1 MSMANAIMDLVL
13 MVLLLAALGF
23 GVRLDKR
30 LKALRAGQEAFANAV
45 RDLDAAAIRAHNSLR
60 ELRAD
65 ADESQEL
72 LHGRVM
78 AAREALNRL
87 ESQIARAERAQI
99 DLDKGLSAWE
109 TASALRAAP
118 APSSPAR
125 LQPAERPAPSRQ
137 DDLVFQR
144 DMINSPLTPSPLEP
158 RRSRAADILAQPV
171 SSDEGEMLDKVQM
184 SELVVAN
191 LNEMIRALTEPQ
203 DALPSQSQPQSQST
217 IQPRRQ
223 RMPSPLDDDLF
234 GDLRAGRRQS

>member
-45 RDLDAAAIRAHNSLR
+45 RDLDDAAIRAHNSLR

-125 LQPAERPAPSRQ
+125 SQPAERPAPSRQ

-144 DMINSPLTPSPLEP
+144 DMIHSPLTPPLEP

-203 DALPSQSQPQSQST
+203 DALPSQSQSQSQS
-217 IQPRRQ
+217 QPRRQ